1 MTIETIEAGKWIVTE
16 GEVPAYFIY
25 KLCKGEVPIYKNA
38 EKIREIEIK
47 DGEKPIMIGLTA
59 LLRDDRMHMAS
70 VKAETD
76 VVVDKHYVDQIR
88 GILKNE
94 VPGEIKNDITTMTD
108 SIITANEM
116 IRLKNKLKDLGHV
129 DLEIPDSVSAGTHE
143 VLSELK
149 RLYELTMGDVKKI
162 TE

>member
-1 MTIETIEAGKWIVTE
+1 MTIETIEAGEWIVTE
-16 GEVPAYFIY
+16 GEIPAYFIY
-25 KLCKGEVPIYKNA
+25 KLCKGEVSVYKNA
-38 EKIREIEIK
+38 ERIREIKIK

-76 VVVDKHYVDQIR
+76 VVVDKHYIDQIR

-94 VPGEIKNDITTMTD
+94 VPEEIKKDIATMTG
-108 SIITANEM
+108 SIVAANE
-116 IRLKNKLKDLGHV
+116 IVRLKNKLKDLGHV
-129 DLEIPDSVSAGTHE
+129 ALDIPDSVSAGTNE

-149 RLYELTMGDVKKI
+149 RLYELTMGDMKKI
-162 TE
+162 MN